1 MPIRAIIF
9 DIGGVL
15 FRMQDFGP
23 WRRWET
29 RLGLPERRLGD
40 IVFENPIS
48 FQAFVG
54 EVTAAEAWNEA
65 ARTLDLTPE
74 ELEDL
79 KADFWKG
86 GVWDAELLDFIGRLK
101 PNLKTGIISDA
112 WDDTR
117 QAIAEY
123 VDDGTFDVI
132 VISAEE
138 GVAKPDPEIFR
149 RALSRLGVAPH
160 EAIFVDDRGKNVR
173 GAQQLGMYAIK
184 FTDTRAVMEGVE
196 HILAGRAAAP
206 S

>member
-23 WRRWET
+23 WRRWEM
-29 RLGLPERRLGD
+29 RLGLPDRQLGD
-40 IVFENPIS
+40 IVFDNPIS
-48 FQAFVG
+48 YQAFVG

-65 ARTLDLTPE
+65 ARRLDLTPE
-74 ELEDL
+74 ELENL

-86 GVWDAELLDFIGRLK
+86 GAWDAELLEFIRRLR
-101 PNLKTGIISDA
+101 PDYKTGIISDA

-149 RALSRLGVAPH
+149 RALSRLGVAPN
-160 EAIFVDDRGKNVR
+160 ETIFVDDRRKNVA
-173 GAQQLGMYAIK
+173 GAQQIGMHAIR
-184 FTDTRAVMEGVE
+184 FTAARDVMEGVE
-196 HILAGRAAAP
+196 HILAER